1 MNLVRYSVS
10 PHRLKRFVAWA
21 VLLLIWTMQFL
32 FTSTKARRRHAD
44 QRWLGLDRLS
54 QSVAAILVVRA
65 LQLVPIHRRPRR
77 HTDHF
82 NTRAGF
88 KRRTAPASQ
97 IRAILGA
104 RLREQFYARDPFKRL
119 GLLLNALRNLD
130 AFARGIGVRARRG
143 LNRLRAITA
152 VCPPHDAAPPRLT
165 HAVACVDSS

>member
-1 MNLVRYSVS
+1 M
-10 PHRLKRFVAWA
+10 
-21 VLLLIWTMQFL
+21 LLLVWTMQFL
-32 FTSTKARRRHAD
+32 FTSTRARRRHAD
-44 QRWLGLDRLS
+44 QRWLGLERLS

-77 HTDHF
+77 HTDRF

-104 RLREQFYARDPFKRL
+104 RLRKQFYARDPFKRL

-130 AFARGIGVRARRG
+130 AFAHCIGVRARRG

-165 HAVACVDSS
+165 HAVACADSS